1 VPEYTIPAIIPTSQ
15 RSCSSPKRIEMKI
28 KENHEN
34 CPSGTDLKSDFIAN
48 LRANDLQN
56 NSSIKGTTK
65 VAPISLKVIIKYT
78 P

>member
-1 VPEYTIPAIIPTSQ
+1 
-15 RSCSSPKRIEMKI
+15 MKM

-34 CPSGTDLKSDFIAN
+34 CPSGKDLKSDFMAN

-65 VAPISLKVIIKYT
+65 VAPINLQEAPI
-78 P
+78 

>member
-1 VPEYTIPAIIPTSQ
+1 
-15 RSCSSPKRIEMKI
+15 MKEI
-28 KENHEN
+28 HEN
-34 CPSGTDLKSDFIAN
+34 CPSGTDLKSDFMAN

-65 VAPISLKVIIKYT
+65 MAPINLKVITKYT

>member
-1 VPEYTIPAIIPTSQ
+1 M
-15 RSCSSPKRIEMKI
+15 RMN
-28 KENHEN
+28 ENHEKF
-34 CPSGTDLKSDFIAN
+34 PSGTDLNSDLIAN

-65 VAPISLKVIIKYT
+65 EAPISLNAISKHT